1 MNLNDSK
8 FLVEALV
15 RWADT
20 NLQSLFIL
28 NSGDLKRGLILLRQD
43 MRAGLVRF
51 WVQET
56 DFQGQRAFRQRF
68 AEDQTMEQADAYVQR
83 ELKRDQDLWVL
94 IHECSDGNLPPILTR
109 VQASL

>member
-1 MNLNDSK
+1 MAVE
-8 FLVEALV
+8 FLCFLF
-15 RWADT
+15 AD
-20 NLQSLFIL
+20 F
-28 NSGDLKRGLILLRQD
+28 LLGP
-43 MRAGLVRF
+43 APF